1 MEQRNSTLGVKER
14 KSVNASPLQFGAK
27 WRRKTGVVLRHV
39 AGEHML
45 VPAVTREVDLD
56 SLFLL
61 NTTGVFVWEQLDGH
75 RPVGELGEA
84 VAGKFAIDPA
94 VAVADVSGFLSSLIE
109 RNLVEPAGDHAR

>member
-1 MEQRNSTLGVKER
+1 MNT
-14 KSVNASPLQFGAK
+14 PHLQLGAK
-27 WRRKTGVVLRHV
+27 WRRKEGVVLRHV

-61 NTTGVFVWEQLDGH
+61 NTTGVFVWEQLDGQ
-75 RPVGELGEA
+75 RQVGELGEV

-94 VAVADVSGFLSSLIE
+94 VAAADVSGFLASLIE
-109 RNLVEPAGDHAR
+109 RNLVEQAGDHGH